1 MSNDFLTSFLTKI
14 NDLVWGVPLLILLV
28 GTGIYFTLK
37 LKFIQVTKLKLAFK
51 SIFAKDEDSKGEGD
65 VSSFGALCTA
75 LSSTIGTGNIV
86 GVATAIVAGGPGAMF
101 WMWVAAFFGMTT
113 KFAEGVLAIKYRVK
127 RATGEMAGG
136 PMYYIEKGMGKKWL
150 AIVFAICALS
160 ASLLGAGSFTQIKAI
175 SDSAYLSF
183 NIPVWAS
190 ALIVTFFVGLV
201 TLGGIKRIS
210 KASEAIVPAMA
221 AFYIIGVL
229 FVLGA
234 NFSAIPEA
242 FKIIFISAFNPK
254 AALGGAAGITI
265 MTVMQ
270 KGISRGVFSNEA
282 GLGSAPIAA
291 ATAKTNSPVKQG
303 LISMTCTFID
313 TIIICTMTGLAIV
326 ITGSYNMGLDGSAV
340 TTYAF
345 ESAFPV
351 AKIGT
356 YIVNIGLIF
365 FAFTTI
371 LGWNYYGEKCVQ
383 YIAGDKAVK
392 PYKFIFIAIIAIGPF
407 VALDTVFLIADISN
421 GLMAIPNLIALVSL
435 RHVVIAETEAYFK
448 NKSTVSKNAKHRLST
463 SINIRKK
470 ESKQKRKIEI
480 K

>member
-1 MSNDFLTSFLTKI
+1 MNNDFLISLLTKI

-28 GTGIYFTLK
+28 GTGIYFTFK
-37 LKFIQVTKLKLAFK
+37 LKFIQITKLKLAFK
-51 SIFAKDEDSKGEGD
+51 SIFAKDKDSTGEGD

-136 PMYYIEKGMGKKWL
+136 PMYYIERGMGKKWL
-150 AIVFAICALS
+150 ALIFATCALS

-175 SDSAYLSF
+175 SESAYLSF

-190 ALIVTFFVGLV
+190 ALVVTFLVGLV

-210 KASEAIVPAMA
+210 KVSEAIVPVMA
-221 AFYIIGVL
+221 SFYAIGVL

-242 FKIIFISAFNPK
+242 FKLIFTSAFNPK
-254 AALGGAAGITI
+254 AVLGGAAGITI

-282 GLGSAPIAA
+282 GLGSAPMAA

-303 LISMTCTFID
+303 LISMTGTFID
-313 TIIICTMTGLAIV
+313 TIVICTMTGLAIV
-326 ITGSYNMGLDGSAV
+326 ITGAYNMGLDGAAV

-345 ESAFPV
+345 ESALPI

-392 PYKFIFIAIIAIGPF
+392 PYKFIFIAIIAVGPF

-421 GLMAIPNLIALVSL
+421 GLMALPNLIALVAL
-435 RHVVIAETEAYFK
+435 RHVVISETESYFK
-448 NKSTVSKNAKHRLST
+448 NNTTTNNKNNPRF
-463 SINIRKK
+463 SISVNISKK
-470 ESKQKRKIEI
+470 ESKNKKKIQA
-480 K
+480 

>member
-1 MSNDFLTSFLTKI
+1 MDNNFLVNLLTKI
-14 NDLVWGVPLLILLV
+14 NDLVWGIPLLILLV
-28 GTGIYFTLK
+28 GTGIYFTFK
-37 LKFIQVTKLKLAFK
+37 LKFIQITKLKLAFK

-75 LSSTIGTGNIV
+75 LSSTIGTGNMV

-136 PMYYIEKGMGKKWL
+136 PMYYIERGMGKKWL
-150 AIVFAICALS
+150 ALAFAICALS

-183 NIPVWAS
+183 NIPVWVS

-210 KASEAIVPAMA
+210 KVSEAIVPVMA
-221 AFYIIGVL
+221 IFYAIGVL

-234 NFSAIPEA
+234 NFSSIPEA
-242 FKIIFISAFNPK
+242 FKLIFTSAFNPK

-282 GLGSAPIAA
+282 GLGSAPMAA

-303 LISMTCTFID
+303 LISMTGTFID
-313 TIIICTMTGLAIV
+313 TIVICTLTGLAIV
-326 ITGSYNMGLDGSAV
+326 ITGSYNIGLDGAAV

-345 ESAFPV
+345 ESALPI
-351 AKIGT
+351 AKVGT

-371 LGWNYYGEKCVQ
+371 LGWNYYGEKCAQ

-392 PYKFIFIAIIAIGPF
+392 PYKYIFLAIIAVGPF

-421 GLMAIPNLIALVSL
+421 GLMALPNLIALVAL
-435 RHVVIAETEAYFK
+435 RHVVISETEAYFNNNATTSNK
-448 NKSTVSKNAKHRLST
+448 NNPRLSS

-470 ESKQKRKIEI
+470 ESNQKKKIQA
-480 K
+480 